1 MLHEALLATHA
12 SPGYFLS
19 RPDCSGS
26 LDDYWRVLQK
36 DGNLTAEK
44 MAKFQNPITS
54 TPMHLP
60 QLINGESLLHLFH
73 ASRFLLRFLYVPGL
87 HHGRAYAPNVILE
100 ALDSFVSL

>member
-1 MLHEALLATHA
+1 MTGPLNDRKTSSVLPPLLLT
-12 SPGYFLS
+12 PL
-19 RPDCSGS
+19 PCPPDTDCSGN

-60 QLINGESLLHLFH
+60 QLINGESL
-73 ASRFLLRFLYVPGL
+73 
-87 HHGRAYAPNVILE
+87 
-100 ALDSFVSL
+100 